1 MIKSLINWFSNKK
14 SLLVFGT
21 FVFLLTVILMP
32 YVQNRIMM
40 QSSETDIKNHL
51 VWSIKGECYFVKP
64 INATDNLL
72 VRVSDCDKVNK

>member
-21 FVFLLTVILMP
+21 FVFLITVIMMP
-32 YVQNRIMM
+32 HFQNRLL
-40 QSSETDIKNHL
+40 SSSNETDIKNHL

-64 INATDNLL
+64 LNATDNLL
-72 VRVSDCDKVNK
+72 VRVNDCDKVK

>member
-14 SLLVFGT
+14 SLLIFGT
-21 FVFLLTVILMP
+21 FIFLVTIILMP
-32 YVQNRIMM
+32 HFQNRLLS

-64 INATDNLL
+64 INSTDNLL
-72 VRVSDCDKVNK
+72 VRVNDCDKVK